1 MVIKELKMKNFGKFT
16 YKDIELRDGINIVYG
31 NNESGK
37 STVHSFI
44 RGMLFGLEKKRGR
57 ASKDNLYERYKPW
70 EGNTLFSGYM
80 KVEDNGEVYDLS
92 RVFTQE
98 EKKIECVKESNGE
111 DCVIDDKPSFLADI
125 TENKYRNTI
134 SNEQTKVRVDKDLA
148 SELKNYIANLST
160 SKDREVD
167 VSTALTDLNHRK
179 REVLKKTTAK
189 DIEELSKQVERDA
202 TEEKKLS
209 QLIKELDKSNKE
221 LVNETKTKEEESIRI
236 IRQYVEEYDGIKAE
250 YAALKELEY
259 EKRMLSDIDEKVDSS
274 SKAVADKIFS
284 FGIIGVVSFA
294 ILIILITMGI
304 NTTSIILSAG
314 VLAIGLFT
322 TYFFNDKVTSMLV
335 KKECERNIQQ
345 EKGARE
351 EKDRINNLISEKQN
365 TILEYARRVCPL
377 NNIDDDEMLKLD
389 KEVSILKNQI
399 EGHILQKERQ
409 DDEMKLAIE
418 KLNWQINLLESDS
431 ESREDRKKNLE
442 ELKLLLNKE
451 KNEVDALNIAI
462 DTIDELSKTIH
473 LSVSGDLNNLISKY
487 CEQLTEG
494 KYSKVRVGDQ
504 FDISVYGN
512 DRYIDIDRLSVGT
525 VEQVYLAVRLAVSEM
540 FWNDRHLPIL
550 LDESFAFY
558 DKDRLRVTLRALSKM
573 DNRQVIIFTCNTRE
587 ATILEEED
595 IEYNYV
601 EL

>member
-80 KVEDNGEVYDLS
+80 KIEDNGEIYDLS

-111 DCVIDDKPSFLADI
+111 ECVVDDKPGFLADI

-167 VSTALTDLNHRK
+167 VSTALSDLNHRK

-189 DIEELSKQVERDA
+189 EIDELTKQVDRDIA
-202 TEEKKLS
+202 EEKKLS

-236 IRQYVEEYDGIKAE
+236 IRQYVEEYDSIKAE
-250 YAALKELEY
+250 YGALKDLEY

-294 ILIILITMGI
+294 IMIILITMGL
-304 NTTSIILSAG
+304 NATSIMISVG
-314 VLAIGLFT
+314 VLAAGLFI
-322 TYFFNDKVTSMLV
+322 TYF
-335 KKECERNIQQ
+335 
-345 EKGARE
+345 
-351 EKDRINNLISEKQN
+351 LI
-365 TILEYARRVCPL
+365 
-377 NNIDDDEMLKLD
+377 
-389 KEVSILKNQI
+389 
-399 EGHILQKERQ
+399 
-409 DDEMKLAIE
+409 
-418 KLNWQINLLESDS
+418 
-431 ESREDRKKNLE
+431 
-442 ELKLLLNKE
+442 
-451 KNEVDALNIAI
+451 
-462 DTIDELSKTIH
+462 
-473 LSVSGDLNNLISKY
+473 
-487 CEQLTEG
+487 
-494 KYSKVRVGDQ
+494 
-504 FDISVYGN
+504 
-512 DRYIDIDRLSVGT
+512 
-525 VEQVYLAVRLAVSEM
+525 
-540 FWNDRHLPIL
+540 
-550 LDESFAFY
+550 
-558 DKDRLRVTLRALSKM
+558 
-573 DNRQVIIFTCNTRE
+573 
-587 ATILEEED
+587 
-595 IEYNYV
+595 
-601 EL
+601 